1 VAVSL
6 SVRSDAPAVSVRL
19 EPVQQRS
26 TRRVENLLDA
36 AARYIHENG
45 FETLTTA
52 HVSELAGSSIGTVY
66 RYFPDRIALLDALA
80 QRNRERAADALAIAM
95 ATAAPTGVPGVVE
108 VAVSVLAA
116 MYRDEK
122 GFRALRLGDPL
133 DIRPARDQRWGIRH
147 FARVAAHHFRKSVSA
162 VEQKTLELALDVAD
176 TVIAKAYLSNPKG
189 DRALLAQAP
198 ALAQSVL
205 ATAQP

>member
-1 VAVSL
+1 MSL
-6 SVRSDAPAVSVRL
+6 TVRADASASPVRL

-36 AARYIHENG
+36 AARYSHDNG

-80 QRNRERAADALAIAM
+80 QRNRERAAEALSVAM
-95 ATAAPTGVPGVVE
+95 ATAAPAELPGVVDE
-108 VAVSVLAA
+108 AVSVLAV
-116 MYRDEK
+116 MYRDET

-147 FARVAAHHFRKSVSA
+147 FARAAAHHFTKSLSA
-162 VEQKTLELALDVAD
+162 ADQKTLELALDVAD
-176 TVIAKAYLSNPKG
+176 TVIAKAYLLNPKG

-198 ALAQSVL
+198 ELAQAVL
-205 ATAQP
+205 DTAQA